1 MSHRLRL
8 TLSMSSRA
16 LTLGRRTT
24 TVLAR
29 SRARGPFVLV
39 LAVVMLVPAASAR
52 AAEPVLDWNARA
64 VSALL
69 AAGTTSL
76 PNLGQAP
83 TVQALH
89 MAMTQGAVYDAVNS
103 IDRTYEPYLQTLA
116 PAPASA
122 STDAAVATAAYRV
135 LTGLSPALPAVPRGQ
150 LDAAYASDLAAIP
163 DGAAKSAGIA
173 AGAAAATAML
183 AARANDGRY
192 GSFTFVPGAGLGGW
206 VPTSGVIDP
215 SAWVARVRPFVL
227 ESQSQFRTEGPQA
240 LDSAA
245 YAEDYNE
252 VKRLGRLNSE
262 YRTERQ
268 TAIALFHTASPI
280 ELWNRTL
287 REITTGEGTVEQ
299 ARLFAMATM
308 AGADS
313 IINTWDDKAFWNFWR
328 PITAI
333 RAGDADGNPATAGD
347 SNWNSQIPSPPYPD
361 HPSGYTA
368 VTTGMLLGA
377 AEAMGTKHVDFTVQ
391 RPGTTTRLHYRHLDE
406 AIRDVV
412 DARVWLGIHFRTA
425 DVASMVLARKVTH
438 WLTKHYFGEAG

>member
-1 MSHRLRL
+1 VSLRPHISL
-8 TLSMSSRA
+8 LATGAFA
-16 LTLGRRTT
+16 LPRRHPIMLALPGGRRAF
-24 TVLAR
+24 VLALAMVMMLPVAP
-29 SRARGPFVLV
+29 ARG
-39 LAVVMLVPAASAR
+39 
-52 AAEPVLDWNARA
+52 AEPVLDWNARA
-64 VSALL
+64 VTALL
-69 AAGTTSL
+69 AAGTTPL

-103 IDRTYEPYLQTLA
+103 IDKTYEPYLQTA
-116 PAPASA
+116 SAPASA
-122 STDAAVATAAYRV
+122 SKDAAVATAAYRV
-135 LTGLSPALPAVPRGQ
+135 LTGLSPALPALPRAQ

-163 DGAAKSAGIA
+163 DGAAKSAGVA
-173 AGAAAATAML
+173 AGEDAARAML
-183 AARANDGRY
+183 AARASDGRY
-192 GSFTFVPGAGLGGW
+192 GSFTFVAGSGLGGW
-206 VPTSGVIDP
+206 VPTSGIIDP

-227 ESQSQFRTEGPQA
+227 ESQSQFRTDGPQA
-240 LDSAA
+240 LSSGA
-245 YAEDYNE
+245 YAQDYNE

-287 REITTGEGTVEQ
+287 REITAGDGTVEQ

-328 PITAI
+328 PITGI
-333 RAGDADGNPATAGD
+333 RAGDADGNAATAGD
-347 SNWNSQIPSPPYPD
+347 SGWTSQIPSPPYPD

-377 AEAMGTKHVDFTVQ
+377 AEALGTKHLDFTIQ
-391 RPGTTTRLHYRHLDE
+391 RPGTTTRLQYRHLDE

-425 DVASMVLARKVTH
+425 DVQSMVLARKVTH
-438 WLTKHYFGEAG
+438 WLSKHYFREAN

>member
-1 MSHRLRL
+1 MF
-8 TLSMSSRA
+8 
-16 LTLGRRTT
+16 
-24 TVLAR
+24 VLA
-29 SRARGPFVLV
+29 
-39 LAVVMLVPAASAR
+39 LAVVMLLPAAPAR

-64 VSALL
+64 VAALL
-69 AAGTTSL
+69 AAGTTPM

-103 IDRTYEPYLQTLA
+103 IDKSHEPYLPALA

-122 STDAAVATAAYRV
+122 SKDAAVATAAYRV
-135 LTGLSPALPAVPRGQ
+135 LTGLTPALPAVPRGQ
-150 LDAAYASDLAAIP
+150 LDVAYASDLAAIP

-173 AGAAAATAML
+173 AGAAAAGAML
-183 AARANDGRY
+183 AARTGDGRY
-192 GSFTFVPGAGLGGW
+192 GSFTFVAGGGLGGW

-227 ESQSQFRTEGPQA
+227 ESQSQFRTDGPQA
-240 LDSAA
+240 ISSAA
-245 YAEDYNE
+245 YAQDYNE
-252 VKRLGRLNSE
+252 VKRLGRLESP
-262 YRTERQ
+262 YRSERQ

-287 REITTGEGTVEQ
+287 REITTGDGSVEQ

-347 SNWNSQIPSPPYPD
+347 PNWISQIPSPPYPD

-391 RPGTTTRLHYRHLDE
+391 RPGTTTTLHYRHLDE
-406 AIRDVV
+406 AVRDVV

-425 DVASMVLARKVTH
+425 DVHSMVLGRKVTR
-438 WLTKHYFGEAG
+438 WLNKHYFREVN